1 MSQKWK
7 VKKDKTPDIERAN
20 CPNCGAEFYV
30 SDSVDEYICLK
41 CKATLIK
48 DKKKNYP

>member
-1 MSQKWK
+1 VNIPMY
-7 VKKDKTPDIERAN
+7 VKRKTKLAN
-20 CPNCGAEFYV
+20 ENIVKEIRFGSV